1 MRKKKILAIVGLTAT
16 GKTDI
21 AIELAKK
28 LNGELVAVDSRQVYV
43 GLDLG
48 SGKLPGQIVSY
59 QKGDGYWIV
68 DGIKI
73 WLYDIA
79 DPRQQFDV
87 MKYVD
92 LAKEAIKKIELTGK
106 LPILVGGTG
115 LYFQALVSGIV
126 DQQSSIDLEV
136 RSELNNLSLD
146 QLQEKLK
153 LLSFESWD
161 KLNDSDKSNPR
172 RLVRAIEK
180 SLEPDKRIK
189 TEGLDSEY
197 NILKIGLTAPKEKLS
212 ERINKRV
219 ENRLEMG
226 MIEEVER
233 LYSEGISWERM
244 DQLGLEYGL
253 LAQYCQQKITKER
266 FKELLNLRINQYAK
280 RQWVWFK
287 RDNQINW
294 FDITEDDWQEK
305 MTEQV
310 TAWYN

>member
-1 MRKKKILAIVGLTAT
+1 MRKKKILAVVGLTAT

-28 LNGELVAVDSRQVYV
+28 FNGELIAVDSRQVYV

-48 SGKLPGQIVSY
+48 SGKLPGHFQSY
-59 QKGDGYWIV
+59 QKGDGFWII
-68 DGIKI
+68 DGVKI
-73 WLYDIA
+73 WLYDVA
-79 DPRQQFDV
+79 DPREQFDV

-92 LAKEAIKKIELTGK
+92 LAKEAIQKIESAGK

-115 LYFQALVSGIV
+115 LYFEALVSGMV
-126 DQQSSIDLEV
+126 DQQSPINLEL
-136 RSELNNLSLD
+136 RDELNNLSLD

-153 LLSFESWD
+153 LLSIESWD

-180 SLEPDKRIK
+180 SLEPDNQIK
-189 TEGLDSEY
+189 IEGLDSEY
-197 NILKIGLTAPKEKLS
+197 NILKIGLTAPKEKLK

-219 ENRLEMG
+219 ETRLEMG
-226 MIEEVER
+226 MVEEVER
-233 LYSEGISWERM
+233 LHSEGVSWERM

-253 LAQYCQQKITKER
+253 LAQYCQQKITKEE
-266 FKELLNLRINQYAK
+266 FNKLLNLKINQYAK

-287 RDNQINW
+287 RDLQIIW
-294 FDITEDDWQEK
+294 FDVTSDSWQEK

-310 TAWYN
+310 VDWYN